1 MSMDVEVFGMCAANC
16 KFPVYT
22 KEQVLSILQQMIDGG
37 SLAGVDPSQSPI
49 VALLREE
56 HKNNTL
62 SFWVGSE
69 AEYNAL
75 DPAPAAALVMGR
87 IGADGKLYFCTDDTT
102 LQAWQQ
108 EVMLACQKQ
117 TSETT
122 ADIMGVAVNALEV
135 AAEAQE
141 FAAEAREF
149 ADSCR
154 YLYGT
159 EDLTNGVSDL
169 ESGKVYFVY

>member
-56 HKNNTL
+56 NKNSAL

-87 IGADGKLYFCTDDTT
+87 IDADGKLYFCTDDST

-122 ADIMGVAVNALEV
+122 ADIMGIAVNAVEV
-135 AAEAQE
+135 AT
-141 FAAEAREF
+141 EAREF
-149 ADSCR
+149 ADECR

-159 EDLTNGVSDL
+159 EELTDGVSEL
-169 ESGKVYFVY
+169 ETGKVYFVY